1 MLTKKIFIIAGE
13 ISGDQIGMLIIKK
26 LSKKNNIQL
35 SGVGG
40 QHLKQIGL
48 KSIFPM
54 NKISVM
60 GLVEIIPKIPELLSL
75 IKYTLEKIE
84 DYKPDLVITI
94 DGLLK

>member
-1 MLTKKIFIIAGE
+1 M
-13 ISGDQIGMLIIKK
+13 
-26 LSKKNNIQL
+26 

-60 GLVEIIPKIPELLSL
+60 GLVEIIPKIPDLLSL
-75 IKYTLEKIE
+75 IKYTLAKIDE
-84 DYKPDLVITI
+84 YNGALRFLLSDESKYMTGSQLII
-94 DGLLK
+94 DGGRTSW